1 MGLQAELSVG
11 DDVIDDAE
19 ICIMWELLKK
29 GIVLERV

>member
-19 ICIMWELLKK
+19 ICITRELLKK
-29 GIVLERV
+29 GMVLERV